1 MSLALRGLIAFVLAA
16 TAVMVTVAQTPPP
29 SAASPQQPAP
39 TFRTG
44 VDLVALD
51 VSVIDRL
58 GRPVDDLRPAEFTLK
73 VDGQQRPIASA
84 EFVSFRHSD
93 EAPPADQPFT
103 TNLGRRP
110 GRLIMIVID
119 EANIRRGSINAII
132 VAASSFIDTLG
143 RADRVAVQI
152 LPGAGPVVN
161 FTADHALV
169 KRVLRTAVGTAV
181 EAERTDR
188 VGVAEAIAILE
199 RPWSGPGVP
208 AQSALADLFERECP
222 GEHDQASLDRCRREL
237 EGLARTVYATARSR
251 AASTMVALREIVDRL
266 ALSSDPKTV
275 VLITEGVLVGR
286 NFADAAWVPERTA
299 AAAVSL
305 YGLRVDNEQFDAAMS
320 RISPTRRADRDL
332 LVEGLD
338 HLVGLARGAVFP
350 LGANPQATFARL
362 NLELSGY
369 YLLSFQ
375 PQPSDRDGKAHQ
387 ISIGV
392 SRPGVTLRTRR
403 EFSVDAG
410 PTGKPID
417 ARLMDM
423 LKSPLLLS
431 DFGLH
436 VTTFSYRDP
445 ETAKLKVL
453 VAAQVDRAASSPE
466 NLALAYYVTDEHNN
480 IVGTHVEPV
489 LDAPKSV
496 EAGRQRHF
504 TGSFLVDPG
513 RFNVKLAVIDGD
525 GRGASVE
532 HAFQASLTPIGQLRL
547 GELMV
552 AAPPRPGDGVRPV
565 VDGRVLTDTL
575 VGYTELY
582 SEAEPQLATAEVAL
596 EIAVSSEG
604 RPLASTSMQ
613 MGVAPGRGRRTLQ
626 GSLPLALLSPGS
638 YVARA
643 VISAN
648 GRPIGRVTRPFTLV
662 RGATASSVASSGEA
676 AAAPSASAK
685 PTVPFTSRIDSFDRS
700 AVLTRPVVGFFVN
713 QIARPGLPALP
724 DELTSA
730 IGLARSGR
738 FDDAGRVAET
748 ARSDHFAAPF
758 IAGLGHL
765 AQGDLQRAALSFGAS
780 LQSAP
785 EFFPAAFYL
794 GACYAADGRDREAL
808 VAWRAGLVVEPEAP
822 FMHTVVADALLR
834 LRDTTQA
841 VVVLRQAAAVWPDND
856 EIQMRLGTALATAG
870 SELDAIRT
878 LDGYLTRHPDDHERL
893 LLAMRLI
900 YDARAAGRVI
910 ESADA
915 DRARFLRFFDAY
927 GNSGGRERA
936 LVEGWKR
943 AIER

>member
-1 MSLALRGLIAFVLAA
+1 MAIRGAIACAL
-16 TAVMVTVAQTPPP
+16 TALGVAVVTAQTPPP
-29 SAASPQQPAP
+29 SPAPPQQATP

-44 VDLVALD
+44 VDLVAVD
-51 VSVIDRL
+51 VSVVDRL
-58 GRPVDDLRPAEFTLK
+58 SRPVDNLRPVDFTLK
-73 VDGQQRPIASA
+73 VDGQQRPIVSA
-84 EFVSFRHSD
+84 EFVSFRHGD
-93 EAPPADQPFT
+93 EAPPADQPFST
-103 TNLGRRP
+103 SLGRRA

-119 EANIRRGSINAII
+119 EANIRRGSINAVIK
-132 VAASSFIDTLG
+132 AASSFVDTLG

-161 FTADHALV
+161 FTDDHALV
-169 KRVLRTAVGTAV
+169 KRVLRTAVGAAV

-188 VGVAEAIAILE
+188 VGVAEAIAVLE
-199 RPWSGPGVP
+199 SPSASGVP

-222 GEHDQASLDRCRREL
+222 GEHDQASLDRCRRQL
-237 EGLARTVYATARSR
+237 EGLARTVYTSARSR
-251 AASTMVALREIVDRL
+251 ASSTMLALREIVDRL
-266 ALSSDPKTV
+266 ALSSDPKTM

-286 NFADAAWVPERTA
+286 NFADTAWVPERTA
-299 AAAVSL
+299 AAAVSF
-305 YGLRVDNEQFDAAMS
+305 YALRVDNEQFDAAMP
-320 RISPTRRADRDL
+320 RISPTRRADREL
-332 LVEGLD
+332 LLEGLD
-338 HLVGLARGAVFP
+338 HLVGLARGTVFP
-350 LGANPQATFARL
+350 LGANPQAAFARL

-375 PQPSDRDGKAHQ
+375 PQASDRDGKAHQ

-392 SRPGVTLRTRR
+392 SRPGVTLRARR

-417 ARLMDM
+417 ARLMDV

-436 VTTFSYRDP
+436 VTTFTYRDP
-445 ETAKLKVL
+445 DSAKLKVL
-453 VAAQVDRAASSPE
+453 VAAQMERATGSPE
-466 NLALAYYVTDEHNN
+466 HLALSYYVTDEKNN
-480 IVGTHVEPV
+480 VVSTHVEPT
-489 LDAPKSV
+489 LDAPKSA
-496 EAGRQRHF
+496 EPAPQRHF

-513 RFNVKLAVIDGD
+513 RYLVKLAVLDGD
-525 GRGASVE
+525 GRAASIE
-532 HAFQASLTPIGQLRL
+532 HTFEAGLTAIGQLRL

-552 AAPPRPGDGVRPV
+552 AAAPRPGAGVRPA
-565 VDGRVLTDTL
+565 VDGRVVTETL

-582 SEAEPQLATAEVAL
+582 SEAEPQLSTAEVAF
-596 EIAVSSEG
+596 EIAGSSDG
-604 RPLASTSMQ
+604 RAMASTSMRV
-613 MGVAPGRGRRTLQ
+613 GVAAGRGRRTLE

-643 VISAN
+643 VISVN
-648 GRPIGRVTRPFTLV
+648 GRPVGRVTRPFTLV
-662 RGATASSVASSGEA
+662 RSTAPSPAASTD
-676 AAAPSASAK
+676 AAAPAPAAGGK
-685 PTVPFTSRIDSFDRS
+685 PLVPFSSRIDAFDRS
-700 AVLTRPVVGFFVN
+700 AVLTRPVVGFFLN
-713 QIARPGLPALP
+713 QIARPGLPATP
-724 DELTSA
+724 DDLTA
-730 IGLARSGR
+730 AVGLARSGR
-738 FDDAGRVAET
+738 FDDAGRVAEKVGST
-748 ARSDHFAAPF
+748 HFAAPF
-758 IAGLGHL
+758 IAGLAHL

-785 EFFPAAFYL
+785 DFFPAAFYI

-841 VVVLRQAAAVWPDND
+841 VVVLRQAVAVWPDHD

-910 ESADA
+910 ESADV
-915 DRARFLRFFDAY
+915 DRARFLKFFDAY
-927 GNSGGRERA
+927 GKSGGRERT
-936 LVEGWKR
+936 LVEGWR
-943 AIER
+943 RVIER